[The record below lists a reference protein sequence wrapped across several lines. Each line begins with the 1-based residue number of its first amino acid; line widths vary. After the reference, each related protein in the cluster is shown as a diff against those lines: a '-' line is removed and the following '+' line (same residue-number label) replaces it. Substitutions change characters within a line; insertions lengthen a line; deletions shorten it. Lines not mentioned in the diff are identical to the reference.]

1 LARAVLNFLTQTAA
15 YTLPASFFFI
25 FSIFVFS
32 EGCVLNLLLQRVKT
46 KAGEEQL
53 KTLIEQHVAATGSAK
68 AKRILDN
75 WSQDA

>member
-1 LARAVLNFLTQTAA
+1 M
-15 YTLPASFFFI
+15 
-25 FSIFVFS
+25 
-32 EGCVLNLLLQRVKT
+32 LNLLLQRVKT

-75 WSQDA
+75 WSQDALSY

>member
-1 LARAVLNFLTQTAA
+1 M
-15 YTLPASFFFI
+15 
-25 FSIFVFS
+25 
-32 EGCVLNLLLQRVKT
+32 LNLLLQRVKT

-75 WSQDA
+75 WSQDAWSYLCMRPQATSVCGLKLVYAALKLVYAA

>member
-1 LARAVLNFLTQTAA
+1 LHGLFLTSLH
-15 YTLPASFFFI
+15 TLQLTHSLHLFFSSFF
-25 FSIFVFS
+25 FS

-75 WSQDA
+75 WSQDAMSF